1 MQRRFK
7 AASLI
12 LLAGLSLSLV
22 GCGQVDK
29 LRAKKAYKEAIEL
42 YKQQDYRRAADKYKE
57 AVDLDPTLN
66 QAYFYLANSY
76 DNQFK
81 ATKRGDAVNDA
92 YLTEAIKYYQVA
104 ADKDPDPKLRKWAL
118 QYLFNDYGSDKLND
132 PAQAEAIILKMIQ
145 MEPNDTGNYYALAKL
160 YDDAGEYDREEQA
173 LQKAQQITP
182 NDPGVYGQLAG
193 FYNRQGEFDKT
204 IDAYERWKQI
214 EPNNPE
220 VYYTIGSFY
229 WDKAYHDNRLKE
241 AEKKDLVAKGI
252 AEIDKAIELKPDYF
266 EAITRKGLL
275 IRVEASFYNKD
286 AKDRPKYDQLMKDA
300 EGLLQKATAAQKKKV
315 AGLTK

>member
-12 LLAGLSLSLV
+12 LLAGLGLSLV
-22 GCGQVDK
+22 GCGQVDR

-42 YKQQDYRRAADKYKE
+42 YKQQDYKRAADKYKE

-145 MEPNDTGNYYALAKL
+145 MDPNDTGNYYALAKL
-160 YDDAGEYDREEQA
+160 YDDAGEYEKEEQA
-173 LQKAQQITP
+173 IQKAQQIKP
-182 NDPGVYGQLAG
+182 NDPLVYGQLAG

-204 IDAYERWKQI
+204 IDAYEHWKQI
-214 EPNNPE
+214 EPKNPE

-229 WDKAYHDNRLKE
+229 WDKALHDNRLKE
-241 AEKKDLVAKGI
+241 PEKRQFVAMGMR
-252 AEIDKAIELKPDYF
+252 EIDKALELKPDYID
-266 EAITRKGLL
+266 AIVRKGLL
-275 IRVEASFYNKD
+275 IRVEAGLE
-286 AKDRPKYDQLMKDA
+286 KDRSKYDALMKRAQELTD
-300 EGLLQKATAAQKKKV
+300 KALALQKKKA

>member
-22 GCGQVDK
+22 GCGQVNRLK
-29 LRAKKAYKEAIEL
+29 AKKAYKEAIEL
-42 YKQQDYRRAADKYKE
+42 YKQQDYKRAADKYKE

-81 ATKRGDAVNDA
+81 ATKRGNAVNDA

-145 MEPNDTGNYYALAKL
+145 TEPDDTGNYYALAKL

-173 LQKAQQITP
+173 LQKAQQIKP

-204 IDAYERWKQI
+204 IDAYEHWKQI
-214 EPNNPE
+214 EPKNPE
-220 VYYTIGSFY
+220 VYYTIGSYY
-229 WDKAYHDNRLKE
+229 WDKALHDNRLKE
-241 AEKKDLVAKGI
+241 PEKRQFVAMGMR
-252 AEIDKAIELKPDYF
+252 EIDKALELKPDYID
-266 EAITRKGLL
+266 AIVRKGLL
-275 IRVEASFYNKD
+275 IRVEAGLE
-286 AKDRPKYDQLMKDA
+286 KDRSKYDALMKRAQELTD
-300 EGLLQKATAAQKKKV
+300 KAVALQKKKA